1 MERREKSGAGPTAGP
16 VEKLEAQVESIV
28 YRNEENGYTV
38 AEVSA
43 GGELHTAVGVMPLLT
58 EGIRVE
64 LEGQWVSHPTYGAQL
79 KVTSVAIRTPDTLEG
94 IQRYLAS
101 GVVSGVGPVTAQ
113 RIVDHFG
120 LQTLDVIRY
129 QPGKLAEVD
138 GIGLNKAQVIAQG
151 FAEHYEMQASMVFLQ
166 SLGIATGSATR
177 IYRQYGARTEELL
190 RANPYQMVD
199 DVDGVGFRTAD
210 RIARNMGL
218 AEDSLPRMKAGL
230 LHVLKDTA
238 AGEGHTCLPQ
248 KLLLDWAARLLNVE
262 NADRLEEA
270 LARLAIDNRV
280 ILEQVEG
287 EVMAWL
293 PTYRWAER
301 DVAVRLRDL
310 VEGQEELF
318 WEDIGEV
325 VDEEA
330 ADREIEL
337 AGEQRQ
343 AVVTALEKGV
353 SVITGGPGTGKT
365 TCINCLIGSLESV
378 GLAVALAAP
387 TGRAA
392 KRMTEATGHEA
403 KTLHRLLEYG
413 RGEEGE
419 GTFKRDD
426 SNPLEADAIIVDEA
440 SMIDLLMMHRLL
452 KAVPPGCRLILV
464 GDADQLPS
472 VGAGDVLRDIISSG
486 MVPVVRLQRIYR
498 QAQSSL
504 IITNAHRVNQG
515 QMPELKRRDGDFFFE
530 RKPTAQEALASTLA
544 LVGHRLPGFGGWD
557 ALRDIQ
563 VLTPT
568 RKGELGVNALNL
580 KLQEAF
586 NPPALNKKELAVGE
600 GLFRCG
606 DKVMQVKNNYGL
618 AWRRV
623 EVDGNEETGEG
634 VFNGDMGFLTDVDSE
649 GRMLTV
655 LFDDGREVVYDA
667 TAADELQ
674 LAYAISIHKSQGS
687 EFPVVVLPLIGG
699 PPMLL
704 TRNLLYTAIT
714 RARNLVVIT
723 GREDCI
729 ANMVSNNRIRLRYS
743 GLPHAL
749 AQVAAAHPGE

>member
-1 MERREKSGAGPTAGP
+1 MDMKQSRMTGLAET
-16 VEKLEAQVESIV
+16 LEATVEGIV
-28 YRNEENGYTV
+28 YRNDENGYTV
-38 AEVSA
+38 AEISV
-43 GGELHTAVGVMPLLT
+43 GGELHTAVGVVPQLT
-58 EGIRVE
+58 EGAKVQ
-64 LEGQWVSHPTYGAQL
+64 LEGQWVSHPTYGAQF
-79 KVTSVAIRTPDTLEG
+79 KINAVTIRTPDTLEG

-101 GVVSGVGPVTAQ
+101 GIVPGVGPVTAQ

-120 LQTLDVIRY
+120 LETLDVIRY
-129 QPGKLAEVD
+129 QPGKLAEVN
-138 GIGLNKAQVIAQG
+138 GISLTKAQTIAQG
-151 FAEHYEMQASMVFLQ
+151 FAEHYEMQAAMVFLQ

-177 IYRQYGARTEELL
+177 IYRAYGARTEEVLN
-190 RANPYQMVD
+190 ANPYQMVD
-199 DVDGVGFRTAD
+199 DVDGVGFKTAD
-210 RIARNMGL
+210 RIARSMGI

-262 NADRLEEA
+262 DAARLEEA
-270 LARLAIDNRV
+270 LARLAIENRV
-280 ILEQVEG
+280 IEEQVEG
-287 EVMAWL
+287 DVMVWL
-293 PTYRWAER
+293 PANRWAER
-301 DVAVRLRDL
+301 DVALRLFEL
-310 VEGQEELF
+310 INAQEEPF
-318 WEDIGEV
+318 WEDIGEI
-325 VDEEA
+325 VDEVA

-337 AGEQRQ
+337 AQEQRQ

-378 GLAVALAAP
+378 GLVVALAAP

-419 GTFKRDD
+419 GVFKRDE
-426 SNPLEADAIIVDEA
+426 SNPLEAEAIIVDEA
-440 SMIDLLMMHRLL
+440 SMIDLLMMHKLL

-472 VGAGDVLRDIISSG
+472 VGPGDVLKDVIGSG
-486 MVPVVRLQRIYR
+486 LVPVVRLQRIYR

-515 QMPELKRRDGDFFFE
+515 QMPELARRDGDFFFE
-530 RKPTAQEALASTLA
+530 RKPTADAALASTLA

-557 ALRDIQ
+557 PLRDIQ

-580 KLQEAF
+580 KLQQAF
-586 NPPALNKKELAVGE
+586 NPPDFKKREMAVGD
-600 GLFRCG
+600 GLFRLG
-606 DKVMQVKNNYGL
+606 DKVMQIKNNYSLG
-618 AWRRV
+618 WRRA
-623 EVDGNEETGEG
+623 DPNGPEETGEG
-634 VFNGDMGFLTDVDSE
+634 VFNGDMGFVTEVE
-649 GRMLTV
+649 PEARMLTV

-667 TAADELQ
+667 TATDELQ

-714 RARNLVVIT
+714 RAKKMVVIT

-729 ANMVSNNRIRLRYS
+729 ANMVGNNRIRLRYS
-743 GLPHAL
+743 GLPNAL
-749 AQVAAAHPGE
+749 AQVAAQGHA